1 MVSVLRNLNP
11 DVLGPLENCSPSNPE
26 IEIHEDDIGTLS
38 FTSGSTGRP
47 KGIWVYP
54 FFFCLLNYW

>member
-47 KGIWVYP
+47 KGI
-54 FFFCLLNYW
+54 